1 MLAINNIMG
10 SSSVSA
16 KTVLIKQSFQKIC
29 LLGFW
34 VKFTTKGKDLS
45 ITFSP

>member
-16 KTVLIKQSFQKIC
+16 KTVLIRQNIC

-45 ITFSP
+45 ITFSS